1 MLKYVIWL
9 RYLSKKKIVLL
20 SIAAVA
26 CSCALLI
33 VVASLFT
40 GFINA
45 VEASASDTIGDVI
58 ISASDEMKIEKYD
71 RLLESLKGIEA
82 VEAATAVINT
92 QGLMRLASGN
102 VRAVEIWGI
111 DILTRAKVV
120 ALKQSL
126 LNQKDS
132 SEELTFNPSGDEDT
146 LGGFIGIAITDD
158 PDPIT
163 DEYDV
168 EAILRENMN
177 KKVALTTGV
186 LIEDDA
192 REGKSRFKRRNI
204 AFTITDVFFT
214 GTYEIDKNFVFL
226 PIDKLQKKLYPDIDQ
241 PIANQ
246 VQIKLRANSDINLA
260 MDQIAGLWKNF
271 AKNELGWSDYQISLI
286 SIKTSKQLQEPLVAE
301 FRKQMQVLLA
311 IFSVV
316 SFSVVVLIF
325 CIFYMIVETKRKDI
339 GIIRSCGASTS
350 SIMWIFLGFGGCVGL
365 IGSGFGVLLGYIIT
379 KNVNVVERMV
389 SSALGLKLW
398 KSSVYMFTKIPNEMD
413 WAAVMPIVISAT
425 VAACLGVL
433 LPAIIAAKVR
443 PIKILRYE

>member
-33 VVASLFT
+33 VVSSLFV

-45 VEASASDTIGDVI
+45 FEASASNTIGDVVI
-58 ISASDEMKIEKYD
+58 NASDELKIEKYD
-71 RLLESLKGIEA
+71 RLLENLKDIKS
-82 VEAATAVINT
+82 VESATAVITT
-92 QGLMRLASGN
+92 QGLLRLASGN

-111 DILTRAKVV
+111 DIQTRAKVV
-120 ALKQSL
+120 ELKQSL
-126 LNQKDS
+126 LRQKES
-132 SEELTFNPSGDEDT
+132 SNPLTFNPSGGEDG
-146 LGGFIGIAITDD
+146 LGGFIGIAVTDD

-168 EAILRENMN
+168 EAVLKENID

-192 REGKSRFKRRNI
+192 RQGQNRFKRRNI
-204 AFTITDVFFT
+204 AFTITDIFFT

-241 PIANQ
+241 PIADQ
-246 VQIKLRANSDINLA
+246 VQIKLKADSDIGLA
-260 MDQIAGLWKNF
+260 MAQIAGLWKIF
-271 AKNELGWSDYQISLI
+271 AKNELGWSDYRCSLI
-286 SIKTSKQLQEPLVAE
+286 SIKTSKQMQEPLVAE

-350 SIMWIFLGFGGCVGL
+350 AIMGIFLGFGGCVGF
-365 IGSGFGVLLGYIIT
+365 IGAGFGVLFGYIIT
-379 KNVNVVERMV
+379 KNINIVEQLV

-413 WAAVMPIVISAT
+413 WDCVMPIVISAT
-425 VAACLGVL
+425 LAACLGVL
-433 LPAIIAAKVR
+433 LPAIVAAKVR
-443 PIKILRYE
+443 PVKILRYE

>member
-1 MLKYVIWL
+1 MLKYIIWL

-26 CSCALLI
+26 FSCALLI
-33 VVASLFT
+33 VVSSLFT

-45 VEASASDTIGDVI
+45 FEASASDTLGDVVI
-58 ISASDEMKIEKYD
+58 AASDGMKIEKYD
-71 RLLESLKGIEA
+71 HLIESLKDIES
-82 VEAATAVINT
+82 VEAATAVITT
-92 QGLMRLASGN
+92 QGLLRLASGN

-111 DILTRAKVV
+111 DIQTRAQVV

-126 LNQKDS
+126 LKQKDS
-132 SEELTFNPSGDEDT
+132 LNPLTFNPSNNEDI
-146 LGGFIGIAITDD
+146 LGGFIGIAITED

-168 EAILRENMN
+168 QAVLKENID

-192 REGKSRFKRRNI
+192 VQGESRFKRRNI
-204 AFTITDVFFT
+204 AFTITDIFFT

-226 PIDKLQKKLYPDIDQ
+226 PIDKLQEKLYPDIDL
-241 PIANQ
+241 PIADQ
-246 VQIKLRANSDINLA
+246 VHIKLKADSDIELSMA
-260 MDQIAGLWKNF
+260 QIAGLWQNF
-271 AKNELGWSDYQISLI
+271 AKSELGWSDYRSSLI
-286 SIKTSKQLQEPLVAE
+286 SIKTSKQMQEPLVAE

-350 SIMWIFLGFGGCVGL
+350 TIMGIFLGFGGCVGF
-365 IGSGFGVLLGYIIT
+365 IGAGFGVLLGYLIT
-379 KNVNVVERMV
+379 KNVNIVEHWV

-398 KSSVYMFTKIPNEMD
+398 KSSVYLFTKIPNEMD
-413 WAAVMPIVISAT
+413 WDAVMPIVISAT

-433 LPAIIAAKVR
+433 LPAIVAAKVR
-443 PIKILRYE
+443 PVKILRYE